1 LLLLHLQLNLLLL
14 LLLQLLM
21 LRCKHVHH
29 LRGRHVRPL
38 CCVRCLD
45 VCLVYLL
52 AREQLALGLALAA
65 LAEP

>member
-1 LLLLHLQLNLLLL
+1 MLLLQLQLYL
-14 LLLQLLM
+14 LLLQLM
-21 LRCKHVHH
+21 LRSKHLHH
-29 LRGRHVRPL
+29 LRRRHLRAL
-38 CCVRCLD
+38 CCIRCLD